1 MKNLGNILKQAQ
13 QMQERMARM
22 QEELSATTVSGQAGG
37 GLVTVTMNGKQEL
50 QKVRIDPKLL
60 QPEDAEM
67 LEDLVAAAFNDAQR
81 RLLEIT
87 QQQLSQVTGGLNIPG
102 LKLP

>member
-1 MKNLGNILKQAQ
+1 MKNIGNILKQAQ
-13 QMQERMARM
+13 QMQERMAKM
-22 QEELSATTVSGQAGG
+22 QEELSAVSVTGNAGG
-37 GLVTVTMNGKQEL
+37 GLVVITMNGKQEL
-50 QKVRIDPKLL
+50 LKVRIDPKLM
-60 QPEDAEM
+60 QPEDVEM

-102 LKLP
+102 LKMP

>member
-1 MKNLGNILKQAQ
+1 MKNLGNMLKQAQ
-13 QMQERMARM
+13 QMQERMVKM
-22 QEELSATTVSGQAGG
+22 QEELAQTTVTGQSGG
-37 GLVTVTMNGKQEL
+37 GLVVVTMNGKQEL

-60 QPEDAEM
+60 QPEEVEM

-87 QQQLSQVTGGLNIPG
+87 QQQLSQVTGGMNIPG